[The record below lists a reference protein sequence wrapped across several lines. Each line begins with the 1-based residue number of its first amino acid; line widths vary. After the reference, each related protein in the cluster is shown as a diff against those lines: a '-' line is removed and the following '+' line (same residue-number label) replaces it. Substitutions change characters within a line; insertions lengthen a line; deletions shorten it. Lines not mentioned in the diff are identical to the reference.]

1 MSSNFMKISELI
13 ERTGLP
19 RDTLRYYEREGVIS
33 APKRLMNGY
42 RDYSEISLAEIR
54 FVQLGQSVGLPLKT
68 IKQAIPH
75 ITNPKPGCPLL
86 RAALVEQ
93 LQAIDSKMAELKTS
107 RAKIKRWLDANQ
119 AAALAKTK

>member
-1 MSSNFMKISELI
+1 MKISELI

-75 ITNPKPGCPLL
+75 IANPKPGCPLL

-93 LQAIDSKMAELKTS
+93 LQAIDNKMAELKTS

-119 AAALAKTK
+119 AAALVKTK